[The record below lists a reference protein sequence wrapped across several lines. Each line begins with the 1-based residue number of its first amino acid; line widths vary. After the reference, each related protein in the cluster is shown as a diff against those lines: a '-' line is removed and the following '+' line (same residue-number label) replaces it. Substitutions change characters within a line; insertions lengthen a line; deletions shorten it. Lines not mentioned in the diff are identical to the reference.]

1 MGVPWDI
8 RREGRAWSGEELRER
23 RELMPEKLE
32 VWQGRL
38 LWDDEERLA
47 LLAVLLEN
55 VGIDRAGRLGDPAS
69 WRAAI
74 TERLG

>member
-1 MGVPWDI
+1 MTHWDI

-32 VWQGRL
+32 VVEGRL

-47 LLAVLLEN
+47 LLAMLLEN
-55 VGIDRAGRLGDPAS
+55 VGIDRAVRLGDGDR

-74 TERLG
+74 SVASG

>member
-1 MGVPWDI
+1 MTYWDI
-8 RREGRAWSGEELRER
+8 RRAGRAWSGEELRER

-32 VWQGRL
+32 VVEGRL

-47 LLAVLLEN
+47 LLAMLLEN
-55 VGIDRAGRLGDPAS
+55 VGIDQAVRLGDLDR

-74 TERLG
+74 SAASG